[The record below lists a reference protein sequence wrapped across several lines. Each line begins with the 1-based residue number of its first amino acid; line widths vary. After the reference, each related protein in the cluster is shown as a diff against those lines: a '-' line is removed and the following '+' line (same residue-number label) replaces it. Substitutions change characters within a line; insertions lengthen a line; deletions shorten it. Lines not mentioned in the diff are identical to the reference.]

1 MVKYAPN
8 NPDVT
13 KNMKFAADAT
23 KNAMLKAQKGL
34 LIALLLVIAA
44 CSNNK
49 EMPKPGEDT
58 TEKQLYEAAQQMMES
73 GNYSLA
79 VQNLQLLEARYPF
92 GPYAEQSQLEIIY
105 AHYKAR
111 EPEAAIAAADRF
123 IRLHPQHPS
132 VDYAFYM
139 RGLANY
145 TDAEGVL
152 ERFAPTDIT
161 QRDPGAATQ
170 SFDDFSQLVKLFPNS
185 QYVPDAKARMIYLRD
200 RLARHEVNVANYYFK
215 RKAYVAAANRGR
227 YVVENLPQTEAVP
240 DALAVTVQAYLLLGM
255 TDLAQDYLKIMRT
268 NFPRHPSLDSKGN
281 FKSQVG
287 LSQDRSWLNKATLGL
302 FDRHAPPKFDNRA
315 EHLK

>member
-1 MVKYAPN
+1 MNATITAPSIATIAK
-8 NPDVT
+8 PFRILALCLSLILAACSSTPEQD
-13 KNMKFAADAT
+13 KPAADA
-23 KNAMLKAQKGL
+23 
-34 LIALLLVIAA
+34 
-44 CSNNK
+44 
-49 EMPKPGEDT
+49 GER
-58 TEKQLYEAAQQMMES
+58 QLYEAAQSMMES
-73 GNYSLA
+73 GNYDLA

-92 GPYAEQSQLEIIY
+92 GPYAEQAQLEIVY

-123 IRLHPQHPS
+123 IRLHPQHPN

-145 TDAEGVL
+145 TEGEGVL

-170 SFDDFSQLVKLFPNS
+170 SYEDFAQLVKLYPNS

-200 RLARHEVNVANYYFK
+200 RLARYEINVANYYFK

-227 YVVENLPQTEAVP
+227 YVIENLPRTEAVP

-255 TDLAQDYLKIMRT
+255 NDLAQEYLNILKS
-268 NFPRHPSLDSKGN
+268 NFPRHPSLDAQGN

-287 LSQDRSWLNKATLGL
+287 LNQDRSWMNKLTLGL

-315 EHLK
+315 EHLR